1 MNSNQYE
8 KTQRLFFALWPDE
21 AVRARIDAMAAGLPV
36 RAGRRVPR
44 DNLHITLV
52 FLGGV
57 AESARRCAEAVADG
71 VRARP
76 FSLSLDQLGHWPRPR
91 VVWVGAST
99 MPDKLARLESALRQ
113 GVTQCGIDV
122 DDRPF
127 APHMTLFRKVS
138 RAGRMAVAEPI
149 EWRVDHFVLVESV
162 TNADGAVYR
171 VLRRWNLVV

>member
-1 MNSNQYE
+1 MSGNQNE
-8 KTQRLFFALWPDE
+8 KTQRLFFALWPND
-21 AVRARIDAMAAGLPV
+21 AIRARIHAMAAGLPV
-36 RAGRRVPR
+36 REGRWAPR
-44 DNLHITLV
+44 DNLHITLA

-57 AESARRCAEAVADG
+57 TESARRCAEAAADG
-71 VRARP
+71 IRARP

-91 VVWVGAST
+91 VLWLGTSVV
-99 MPDKLARLESALRQ
+99 PDEAVRLESDLRR

-138 RAGRMAVAEPI
+138 RAGRMALVEPI

-162 TNADGAVYR
+162 THAGGAAYR
-171 VLRRWNLVV
+171 VLKRWDLA